1 MLRVE
6 GAAKSYGPPSKW
18 LRGLVRTAANTTVPA
33 LAGVD
38 LDVGRGEV
46 VGLIGPNGA
55 GKSTLIKIIAGL
67 LEPDRGTVSLDGSP
81 SLAARQAAIGLVLAD
96 DRGLYWRL
104 DGRQNLEFFGRLQGL
119 SRSEASE
126 RATVAAASVELDLD
140 PKRVFGY
147 SSGMKARLNLAR
159 ALMHEPP
166 LLILDEPTRS
176 LDPVVSEQIGRLIR
190 AQADAGR
197 AVLMSSHRLDEVAAW
212 CDRLVVLIEG
222 RVRFSGTTADLV
234 DDQGDQLAAL
244 RRLLVEPE
252 DEETE
257 P

>member
-1 MLRVE
+1 MLRVD
-6 GAAKSYGPPSKW
+6 GAFKSYEPPSRW
-18 LRGLVRTAANTTVPA
+18 LRGLVRTAANTTIPA
-33 LAGVD
+33 LCGVD
-38 LDVGRGEV
+38 LGVDRGEV

-67 LEPDRGTVSLDGSP
+67 LEPDQGTVTLDGSETVRT
-81 SLAARQAAIGLVLAD
+81 RQAEMGLVLAD

-119 SRSEASE
+119 TRREASE
-126 RATVAAASVELDLD
+126 RAAVAAASVELDLP

-159 ALMHEPP
+159 ALMHEPH

-190 AQADAGR
+190 AQADEGR
-197 AVLMSSHRLDEVAAW
+197 AVLMSSHRLDEVADW
-212 CDRLVVLIEG
+212 CDRLVVLVDG

-234 DDQGDQLAAL
+234 HDPGGQLAAL
-244 RRLLVEPE
+244 RRLLTEPE
-252 DEETE
+252 GEEE